1 MALPLPKDAD
11 CTGKVFVSK
20 KGYELDNNQGFNLT
34 NHEDEENF
42 LNFSSPILG
51 RESPMVIKKLF
62 TKKEV
67 SRILNDLPDY
77 LVLRKETGEV
87 QHRVSRISPSKKWLW
102 VYDIFTEA
110 LQDASEEYRFNING
124 MKDLIQVHHYHK
136 NACFDWHSDYHLG
149 DMTKLSVS
157 VLLKSPEKGGK
168 LQFWNRDSMPESCGD
183 AVIFPGFMLHRVSP
197 VKKGKRISLSAW
209 AVGPRFN

>member
-20 KGYELDNNQGFNLT
+20 KGYELDNSLGHYLT

-124 MKDLIQVHHYHK
+124 MRDFMQVHHYHK

-149 DMTKLSVS
+149 DITKLGVS

-168 LQFWNRDSMPESCGD
+168 LQFWDRDSIPESCGD
-183 AVIFPGFMLHRVSP
+183 AVVFPGFMLHRVSP

-209 AVGPRFN
+209 AVGPRFT